1 LNIFQSAHLHLTFIS
16 RLIKPGPSIEHLAV
30 PMIPAQLEELQNLTS
45 AAGEEAASNATLQQ
59 KTDAPDVKSPPD
71 KESGQP
77 AADAQAAKEKQPA
90 AAPAVASEEPKP
102 ATNQS
107 EEIPSFN
114 EWAQKQLAEA
124 EKKKG
129 QCCLFPFC
137 ASNEFN

>member
-1 LNIFQSAHLHLTFIS
+1 
-16 RLIKPGPSIEHLAV
+16 
-30 PMIPAQLEELQNLTS
+30 MIPAQLEDLQNLTS

-59 KTDAPDVKSPPD
+59 KTDVKTPPD
-71 KESGQP
+71 KESGQL
-77 AADAQAAKEKQPA
+77 AADAHAAKEKQPA
-90 AAPAVASEEPKP
+90 AAPAVAAEEPKP

-137 ASNEFN
+137 ASN